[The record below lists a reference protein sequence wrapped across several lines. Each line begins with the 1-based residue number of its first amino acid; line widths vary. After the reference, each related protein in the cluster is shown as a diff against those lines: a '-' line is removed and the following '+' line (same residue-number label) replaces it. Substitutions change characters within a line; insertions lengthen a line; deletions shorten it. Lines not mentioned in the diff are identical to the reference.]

1 MKRTKQT
8 RINRNLMAK
17 TALFA
22 GTFDPYTKGHHSIVQ
37 RALAVFDKVVVAVG
51 NNAGKE
57 KMLAPQERKAAIEKV
72 YSGEPRV
79 EVVVYDG
86 LTMDYARSIGAAA
99 IVRGVRSVKD
109 FEYERDLADINF
121 RLGGIETVLFIS
133 SPENASLS
141 SSVVREL
148 ASYGKDVSSLLP

>member
-1 MKRTKQT
+1 
-8 RINRNLMAK
+8 MAK

-22 GTFDPYTKGHHSIVQ
+22 GTFDPYTRGHHSIVQ
-37 RALAVFDKVVVAVG
+37 RALAIFDKVVVAVG
-51 NNAGKE
+51 NNVGKV
-57 KMLAPQERKAAIEKV
+57 KMLAPQERKATIESV
-72 YSGEPRV
+72 YSDEPRV

-109 FEYERDLADINF
+109 FEYERDLADLNL
-121 RLGGIETVLFIS
+121 RLGGIETVFFIS
-133 SPENASLS
+133 TPENASLS